1 MPIPHEVTKQFFIP
15 TEDMTFM
22 GEDFAINNNDNIEQR
37 INDLFLLFNLFD
49 TAFGQRNQESTSNT
63 NEENSNEVD
72 DQINEDHESSEIQ
85 NSENEENVNNNEPN
99 HQRGAINNDDIREL
113 EMLRTQLIQLRQ
125 RLRNQREN
133 LHQMRSTEDSN

>member
-15 TEDMTFM
+15 TEEMTFM

-49 TAFGQRNQESTSNT
+49 SAFGQRNRESTSNT
-63 NEENSNEVD
+63 NEENSSEH
-72 DQINEDHESSEIQ
+72 DQINEHESSEIQ
-85 NSENEENVNNNEPN
+85 NSENEENESTNEQN

-113 EMLRTQLIQLRQ
+113 EMLRTQLVQLRQ
-125 RLRNQREN
+125 RLRNQSEN
-133 LHQMRSTEDSN
+133 LRQMRSTEDSN